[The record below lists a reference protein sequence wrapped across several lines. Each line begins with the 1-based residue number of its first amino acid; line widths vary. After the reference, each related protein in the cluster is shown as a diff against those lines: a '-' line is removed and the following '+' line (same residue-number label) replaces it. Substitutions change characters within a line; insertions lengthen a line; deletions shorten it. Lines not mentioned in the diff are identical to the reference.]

1 MTISQFEGIMDRF
14 TDFTAENVKQVLNTI
29 NINVLYSKIKEM
41 SVSLFVFKKNIN
53 ISNREKNHKI
63 K

>member
-29 NINVLYSKIKEM
+29 DINVLYSKIKEM
-41 SVSLFVFKKNIN
+41 SVSLFVQIN
-53 ISNREKNHKI
+53 VDLQITLPGH
-63 K
+63 